1 MPIRLPLD
9 DWDAVTSELREFGAS
24 GDVTTGEDSLRIDF
38 GTARVEVSRHGHVS
52 TGMPLHDFEHDGGVT
67 VVVDHE
73 DGALRIETDDVEY
86 TFRRPTG

>member
-1 MPIRLPLD
+1 
-9 DWDAVTSELREFGAS
+9 
-24 GDVTTGEDSLRIDF
+24 
-38 GTARVEVSRHGHVS
+38 
-52 TGMPLHDFEHDGGVT
+52 VT

>member
-1 MPIRLPLD
+1 
-9 DWDAVTSELREFGAS
+9 
-24 GDVTTGEDSLRIDF
+24 
-38 GTARVEVSRHGHVS
+38 
-52 TGMPLHDFEHDGGVT
+52 MPLHDFEHDGGVT